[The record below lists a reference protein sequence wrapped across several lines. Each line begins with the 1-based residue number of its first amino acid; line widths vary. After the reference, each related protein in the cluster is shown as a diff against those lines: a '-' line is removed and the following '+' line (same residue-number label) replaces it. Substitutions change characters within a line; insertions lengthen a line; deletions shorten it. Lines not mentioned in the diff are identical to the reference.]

1 MQSGM
6 SPTET
11 GKQKFMTS
19 MVDSAN
25 MIREDDTPKIR
36 EDDTPLLYAED
47 DSDIMTFGQPFSQ
60 SRASASGSELTLEN
74 VQIGNIQ
81 RPLNTRDSKVSS

>member
-6 SPTET
+6 SPIVT

-25 MIREDDTPKIR
+25 IIKEDDTPKIR
-36 EDDTPLLYAED
+36 EDNTPLLNSED

-60 SRASASGSELTLEN
+60 SRASASGSELTTLEN

-81 RPLNTRDSKVSS
+81 RSLNT